1 MPINIKVVCSLS
13 KLAHASKHLQCNE
26 LFTINKSIIH
36 LVLQEFV
43 HVVNVVFKN

>member
-1 MPINIKVVCSLS
+1 MPINIRVVYSLS

-26 LFTINKSIIH
+26 LFAINKAIVH
-36 LVLQEFV
+36 FVLREFV